1 MNSQSQAPMKKRHT
15 EAPIDRA
22 NTALAALRATESL
35 IGQIGQLENS
45 GSDLSLLL
53 CLIIES
59 LDGAIEDMYQQARQ
73 IAADALQG
81 GVA

>member
-1 MNSQSQAPMKKRHT
+1 MNFQNQATMKKMHT
-15 EAPIDRA
+15 EKPIDRA

-35 IGQIGQLENS
+35 IGQIGQLENN

-73 IAADALQG
+73 AAADALQG
-81 GVA
+81 GAA